1 MLPAL
6 LDFYHKNIF
15 SLEMIVKKTSHNIAK
30 RFQIKDRGYI
40 REGYYADLTI
50 LDINKSQIIT
60 RDNTL
65 YKCGWSPFEGLTFNS
80 SIHTTILNGRVVY
93 SKGKINETPY
103 GKKLVFER

>member
-1 MLPAL
+1 MT
-6 LDFYHKNIF
+6 KK
-15 SLEMIVKKTSHNIAK
+15 SL
-30 RFQIKDRGYI
+30 
-40 REGYYADLTI
+40 
-50 LDINKSQIIT
+50 
-60 RDNTL
+60 L